1 MSGDE
6 TARLV
11 YLAGLLV
18 LVCGGLFAAYGRRMG
33 EALRHAAIWALIFLA
48 AIVLYGFRDII
59 GAQLS
64 SAPVMAVTENAAV
77 LRRGPNGHFRAS
89 GSVNG
94 ASVDFLIDTGA
105 TEIVLSRAD
114 AARAGL
120 DPDRLAYTR
129 PANTANGVVYGA
141 PVRLERLAI
150 GPFDDRDV
158 AAVVNGGELS
168 TSLLGIRW
176 LDRFARWRVEGD
188 RMVLER

>member
-18 LVCGGLFAAYGRRMG
+18 LVCGGLFAAYRHRLG
-33 EALRHAAIWALIFLA
+33 EALRHAAIWALIFLS
-48 AIVLYGFRDII
+48 AIALYGFRDII

-64 SAPVMAVTENAAV
+64 PAPVMAIAENSAV

-89 GSVNG
+89 GSING
-94 ASVDFLIDTGA
+94 ARVDFLIDTGA

-141 PVRLERLAI
+141 PVRLERLDI
-150 GPFDDRDV
+150 GPFADRDV
-158 AAVVNGGELS
+158 AAVVNGGELA